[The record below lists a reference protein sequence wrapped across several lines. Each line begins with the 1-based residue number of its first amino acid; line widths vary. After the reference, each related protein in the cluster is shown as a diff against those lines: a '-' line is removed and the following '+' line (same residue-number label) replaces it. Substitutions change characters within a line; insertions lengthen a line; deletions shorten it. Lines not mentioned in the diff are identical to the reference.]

1 MTSAT
6 KTGLIGEHIALSS
19 ILLIDGFS
27 AAHTPMDKVDIIAW
41 DNIGSLRIQ
50 VKASSFR
57 LAKNNSSH
65 KQFCYNVGVGG
76 KKRMPTK
83 EDFDILAFVAIDERK
98 CFFRSVQCLK
108 KISYRIDR
116 GFFYTPDIEFESWQK
131 AVSIFRGEI

>member
-50 VKASSFR
+50 VKSLS
-57 LAKNNSSH
+57 LIH
-65 KQFCYNVGVGG
+65 
-76 KKRMPTK
+76 
-83 EDFDILAFVAIDERK
+83 I
-98 CFFRSVQCLK
+98 
-108 KISYRIDR
+108 
-116 GFFYTPDIEFESWQK
+116 
-131 AVSIFRGEI
+131 